1 MQARAAN
8 AGFTLV
14 ELVITITIT
23 AIALV
28 AIVYGW
34 SLTAQH
40 SGDVT
45 WQAKTAYI
53 GQTYIEEILTKR
65 FDENSSSDGL
75 LPCSNDGATTFDG
88 TVMPQ
93 CTAEA
98 SFGSEGETR
107 ENYDDVDDYHGL
119 NEVPLSLLDDIFAG
133 NNNPYANYGVSVAV
147 VYDTTEIVTN
157 QMVKRITVTV
167 TPHAASGAN
176 PVVFTA
182 YKGNY

>member
-1 MQARAAN
+1 MLARAAN

-14 ELVITITIT
+14 ELVITIAIT
-23 AIALV
+23 SVALV

-34 SLTAQH
+34 SVTVQR

-75 LPCSNDGATTFDG
+75 LPCSSDGTSTFNG

-93 CTAEA
+93 CTAA
-98 SFGSEGETR
+98 GSFGSEGEAR

-133 NNNPYANYGVSVAV
+133 NNNPYANYRVRVAV
-147 VYDTTEIVTN
+147 VYDTTAIATN
-157 QMVKRITVTV
+157 RMVKRISVTV
-167 TPHAASGAN
+167 TPHGASDSD

>member
-1 MQARAAN
+1 MKARAAS

-34 SLTAQH
+34 SITAQH

-75 LPCSNDGATTFDG
+75 LPCSNNGVQEFNG
-88 TVMPQ
+88 SVMPP
-93 CTAEA
+93 CTAADDFGRDGEA
-98 SFGSEGETR
+98 R

-119 NEVPLSLLDDIFAG
+119 NEVPLSLLNNLFTG
-133 NNNPYANYGVSVAV
+133 NVNPYAKYRVSVAV
-147 VYDTTEIVTN
+147 TYDTTEIVTN

-167 TPHAASGAN
+167 TPHSSSGAS

>member
-1 MQARAAN
+1 MKARAAN

-34 SLTAQH
+34 SITAKH

-75 LPCSNDGATTFDG
+75 LPCSNNGIQELNG
-88 TVMPQ
+88 SVMPQ
-93 CTAEA
+93 CTATA
-98 SFGSEGETR
+98 NFGSDGEAR

-119 NEVPLSLLDDIFAG
+119 NEVPLSLLNNIFTG
-133 NNNPYANYGVSVAV
+133 NVNPYANYGVSVTV
-147 VYDTTEIVTN
+147 TYDNTLIATN

>member
-1 MQARAAN
+1 MRARAAN

-23 AIALV
+23 AVALV

-34 SLTAQH
+34 SISAKH
-40 SGDVT
+40 SADVT

-65 FDENSSSDGL
+65 FDENNSSDGL
-75 LPCSNDGATTFDG
+75 LPCSSNGTSAFNG

-93 CTAEA
+93 CTAA
-98 SFGSEGETR
+98 GSFGSEGEAR

-133 NNNPYANYGVSVAV
+133 NNNPYANYNVRVAIA
-147 VYDTTEIVTN
+147 YDTSQIGTSR
-157 QMVKRITVTV
+157 MVKRIVVTV
-167 TPHAASGAN
+167 TPHAASGAA
-176 PVVFTA
+176 PVMFTA